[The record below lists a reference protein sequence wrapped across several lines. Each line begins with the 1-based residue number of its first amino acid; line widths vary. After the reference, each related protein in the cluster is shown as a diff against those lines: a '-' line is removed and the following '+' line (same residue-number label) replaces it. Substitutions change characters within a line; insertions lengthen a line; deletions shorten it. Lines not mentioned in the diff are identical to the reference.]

1 MIVIK
6 AFFGNRTFVL
16 FLLPVFVVGYELL
29 QNFFPCYFLK
39 FNEVNLGF
47 FGLYQENIYT
57 SILSGIL
64 VFITAIVIN
73 NLFNRHEFRE
83 KNTYL
88 PSLLYVVLASYNDAC
103 YHLSG
108 VVVSS
113 LLIAFALAQVFK
125 LNQNEDGRK
134 DVFNAAF
141 LLGLSAC
148 FYPVLFLLF
157 PLLFIVVWVLRPFV
171 FRESALMVT
180 GFILPV
186 IYAGVWA
193 FYSGYE
199 IDNTLF
205 SPSGTVEN
213 RNIFMIVGGLIAL
226 LMLIMIA
233 PLIQKLNQSGIRLK
247 KLFRIIF
254 FITIAFSLVFLVEL
268 VFMNKLGGSFLM
280 VLPLSMLLTY
290 AFGEKELRPFPSFI
304 FYLIFILSVGKF
316 FYSFNF

>member
-1 MIVIK
+1 MV
-6 AFFGNRTFVL
+6 A
-16 FLLPVFVVGYELL
+16 YELL
-29 QNFFPCYFLK
+29 QRFFPSYFLK

-47 FGLYQENIYT
+47 FGVYKENVLT
-57 SILSGIL
+57 SILSGVIVYL
-64 VFITAIVIN
+64 TAIVLN

-88 PSLLYVVLASYNDAC
+88 PSLIYVVLASYNDAC

-113 LLIAFALAQVFK
+113 LLIALALVQIFK
-125 LNQNEDGRK
+125 LNQNEDGRR
-134 DVFNAAF
+134 DVFNAAVLF
-141 LLGLSAC
+141 GLSAC

-171 FRESALMVT
+171 LRESALMVT

-193 FYSGYE
+193 YYTGYE
-199 IDNTLF
+199 LDNTLF
-205 SPSGTVEN
+205 SPSGTIEN
-213 RNIFMIVGGLIAL
+213 RNIFMIYGGLITL
-226 LMLIMIA
+226 LILTMIS
-233 PLIQKLNQSGIRLK
+233 PLIQKINQSGIRLK

-254 FITIAFSLVFLVEL
+254 FIMIAFSIVFLLEL
-268 VFMNKLGGSFLM
+268 LFMNKLGGAFLL

-290 AFGEKELRPFPSFI
+290 AFGDRDLKSFPTFV

>member
-1 MIVIK
+1 MTVIK

-16 FLLPVFVVGYELL
+16 FLLPFFIAGYELL
-29 QNFFPCYFLK
+29 QNFFPCFFLK
-39 FNEVNLGF
+39 FDEVNLGF
-47 FGLYQENIYT
+47 FGLYKENIYT
-57 SILSGIL
+57 SILSGIF
-64 VFITAIVIN
+64 VFLTAIVLN

-88 PSLLYVVLASYNDAC
+88 PALIYVVLASFNDAC

-108 VVVSS
+108 VVIAS
-113 LLIAFALAQVFK
+113 LLIALALVQIFK
-125 LNQNEDGRK
+125 LNQNEDCRK
-134 DVFNAAF
+134 EVFNAA
-141 LLGLSAC
+141 LLFGLSAC
-148 FYPVLFLLF
+148 FYPILFMLF
-157 PLLFIVVWVLRPFV
+157 PLLFIVIWVLRPFV
-171 FRESALMVT
+171 LRESALMIT

-193 FYSGYE
+193 YYMGYE
-199 IDNTLF
+199 LDNKLF
-205 SPSGTVEN
+205 SPSGEVEN
-213 RNIFMIVGGLIAL
+213 RNVFMIVGGLISV
-226 LMLIMIA
+226 LILTMIA

-254 FITIAFSLVFLVEL
+254 FITIAFSLVFIVEL
-268 VFMNKLGGSFLM
+268 LFMNKLGGSFLM

-290 AFGEKELRPFPSFI
+290 AFGDKELRPFPSFI